1 MKNLFLFI
9 ALCIFSFG
17 SAFSQVC
24 DNYFPA
30 EVGTTWEITNY
41 DAKNKIES
49 IQKSSILSATESD
62 GGLLV
67 TIEVVSYDTK
77 DNEVHRQTFTTYCK
91 DGNFYIDMS
100 TFLSPE
106 SMGGE
111 GSGAQMQMEAQ
122 NMELPSGITVGQKLP
137 DAWIKVTMQ
146 ADGMPTMFSQTINIV
161 NRVVESFESMTT
173 PAGTYDC
180 VKITWDT
187 QMKMV
192 FNVQTHSKVW
202 YAKNVGTVRS
212 EYYDKKGKLEG
223 YSVLTKFN

>member
-9 ALCIFSFG
+9 SVCLFSF
-17 SAFSQVC
+17 STAFSQAC
-24 DNYFPA
+24 DSYFPA
-30 EVGTTWEITNY
+30 EVGKSWEITNY
-41 DAKNKIES
+41 DAKGKIES
-49 IQKSSILSATESD
+49 VQKSSILSATEKD

-67 TIEVVSYDTK
+67 TIEVISYDPK
-77 DNEVHRQTFTTYCK
+77 DKEMHKQTFTTFCK
-91 DGNFYIDMS
+91 DGLFYIDMS
-100 TFLSPE
+100 AFMSPE
-106 SMGGE
+106 AMGGE

-122 NMELPSGITVGQKLP
+122 NMELPTGLTVGQKLP
-137 DAWIKVTMQ
+137 DAWIKITMQ
-146 ADGMPTMFSQTINIV
+146 TEGMPTMFSQTINIV

-173 PAGTYDC
+173 PAGTFNC

-202 YAKNVGTVRS
+202 YALNVGTVRS
-212 EYYDKKGKLEG
+212 EYYDKKGKMTG